1 MKKKTIAFFIPDF
14 SVGGIEK
21 AFITYA
27 NALVKDYQVSFIVIH
42 GSGVLRGELSERVQ
56 VHDLNVSRL
65 RFSLRA
71 LTRLLCREELDYVV
85 SGTEVTN
92 TYLVLA
98 NMLSGGKSKVIT
110 SQHNFKDMEIRPYV
124 YGFILPW
131 ILRHSY
137 HTFGVSKGIVKMI
150 GEMGV
155 KKENITLLYNPIVV
169 DGIRQKAACALP
181 ALPAD
186 YIVFVGRLYPI
197 KNLPLLIHA
206 FHLFVGKYPDY
217 SLIIV
222 GDGADRER
230 LEGIVNDLNLN
241 DKVLF
246 VGETGNPYPYMD
258 HAKVVALSS
267 IVESLSIV
275 TLEAIALG
283 VTVVSTP
290 SKGPEE
296 VLQHPRYGYVTDS
309 VESAGKFS
317 EALCMAVEHPIDP
330 ALLKEYANTYSIDRA
345 INIFK
350 SML

>member
-1 MKKKTIAFFIPDF
+1 MRKKTIAFFIPDF

-27 NALVKDYQVSFIVIH
+27 NALVKDYQVAFIVIH
-42 GSGVLRGELSERVQ
+42 DSGVLRGELSERVK
-56 VHDLNVSRL
+56 VYDLNVARL

-71 LTRLLCREELDYVV
+71 LTRLLHQETFNHVV
-85 SGTEVTN
+85 AGTEITN

-98 NMLSGGKSKVIT
+98 NFLSGGKSKVIT
-110 SQHNFKDMEIRPYV
+110 SQHNFKDMESRSYV

-137 HTFGVSKGIVKMI
+137 HTFGVSKAIVKMI

-155 KKENITLLYNPIVV
+155 KKENVTLLYNPIVI
-169 DGIRQKAACALP
+169 DDINQKAACAIPILP
-181 ALPAD
+181 AN

-197 KNLPLLIHA
+197 KNLPLLISA
-206 FHLFVGKYPDY
+206 FHLFTGKYPDY

-241 DKVLF
+241 EKVVF
-246 VGETGNPYPYMD
+246 VGETGNPYPYMA

-267 IVESLSIV
+267 IVESFSIV

-296 VLQHPRYGYVTDS
+296 IIQHPRYGYVTDS

-317 EALCMAVEHPIDP
+317 EALRMAVEHPIDP
-330 ALLKEYANTYSIDRA
+330 ELLKEYANAYSIDHA
-345 INIFK
+345 IDIFK